1 MPPNVC
7 KVFINVPKFSYK
19 PLVCKTD
26 VIETRDIKFTG
37 KANKA
42 DFFFLTKPN
51 TIRERATLDLLY
63 PTPNFLKF
71 ALQRG
76 AGSFQRVTVSGFT
89 RLTTDNFIRVTAAE
103 P

>member
-1 MPPNVC
+1 MANVC
-7 KVFINVPKFSYK
+7 EAFINVSKFSYK

-26 VIETRDIKFTG
+26 IIQTRDIMGTG

-51 TIRERATLDLLY
+51 TIREKATLDLLY

-71 ALQRG
+71 ALQKPLSSMG
-76 AGSFQRVTVSGFT
+76 IFFRVTT
-89 RLTTDNFIRVTAAE
+89 NNLQRLTTNGFIRLTAG
-103 P
+103 

>member
-1 MPPNVC
+1 MSNLC
-7 KVFINVPKFSYK
+7 DVFINVSKFSYK

-26 VIETRDIKFTG
+26 IIQTRDIRGTG

-51 TIRERATLDLLY
+51 TIREKATLDLLY

-71 ALQRG
+71 ALQKSL
-76 AGSFQRVTVSGFT
+76 SFARITTGGFT
-89 RLTTDNFIRVTAAE
+89 RITTGGFIRVTA
-103 P
+103 

>member
-1 MPPNVC
+1 MASLC
-7 KVFINVPKFSYK
+7 EVFINVSKFSYK
-19 PLVCKTD
+19 PLVCKQI
-26 VIETRDIKFTG
+26 VIETRDIRGTG

-71 ALQRG
+71 ALQKGIG
-76 AGSFQRVTVSGFT
+76 AFARITTGGFT
-89 RLTTDNFIRVTAAE
+89 RITTNGFIRVTAG
-103 P
+103 

>member
-26 VIETRDIKFTG
+26 VIETRDIRGTG

-51 TIRERATLDLLY
+51 TIREKATLDLLY
-63 PTPNFLKF
+63 PTPNYLKF
-71 ALQRG
+71 ALQKGLG
-76 AGSFQRVTVSGFT
+76 AFARVTSGGFS
-89 RLTTDNFIRVTAAE
+89 RVTTAGFLRVTAG
-103 P
+103 

>member
-1 MPPNVC
+1 MKNVC
-7 KVFINVPKFSYK
+7 EAFINASKFSYK

-26 VIETRDIKFTG
+26 IIQTRDIVGTG

-51 TIRERATLDLLY
+51 TIREKATLDLLY

-71 ALQRG
+71 ALQKG
-76 AGSFQRVTVSGFT
+76 MAFARVTTAGFT
-89 RLTTDNFIRVTAAE
+89 RITTSGFLRVTAG
-103 P
+103 

>member
-1 MPPNVC
+1 MANVC
-7 KVFINVPKFSYK
+7 ETFINVSKFSYK

-26 VIETRDIKFTG
+26 VIQTRDIRGTG

-51 TIRERATLDLLY
+51 TIREKATLDLLY
-63 PTPNFLKF
+63 PTPNWLKF
-71 ALQRG
+71 AVQKGL
-76 AGSFQRVTVSGFT
+76 GSFTRVTVSGFT